1 MQRHWV
7 ILIAVVA
14 FIAGL
19 WIAPLLYRWVG
30 PHLDESPSDEAH
42 SGQPPYVARKA
53 AGGDQAPPTLSEH
66 YDRLSPSVVNI
77 SILSVEPRTERF
89 RGAGFDSFVPLRE
102 SRGSGVIL
110 TSEGS
115 VLTNHHVVVGAQHV
129 QVQLAD
135 GQLYSASVVGTHEG
149 SDLALLQI
157 ESEAP
162 LELQPAVLGRSE
174 ALRVGEWVFAIGNPF
189 GLNHSLTNGIVS
201 YIGRPS
207 GDSGLLFDYIQ
218 TDTPINPGNSG
229 GPLFN
234 MNGEVVGISSAILGN
249 AEGIGF
255 CIPIDV
261 AKVVVPVLRELGE
274 FHRGYLGVSLAP
286 ASTTNR
292 GEGVLVDRIFEDTP
306 AARAGILP
314 GDRLLKFGKHSLQRP
329 HDVTQVVGLTPP
341 GTEIAIEF
349 LRDDTS
355 LTTRAVIGDYDAL
368 TMVTDLAIPKL
379 GITVRVSTE
388 EDRRRVRLAAGG
400 GITISGV
407 DPGGPAAS
415 TLMIDDV
422 ILELDGDAVTDPSAF
437 GSNLNR
443 PGRHQV
449 VVSRLGRVF
458 HIWP

>member
-19 WIAPLLYRWVG
+19 WIAPLLYRWAG
-30 PHLDESPSDEAH
+30 PDTPEVMPRVEPV
-42 SGQPPYVARKA
+42 GQPPYTATPP
-53 AGGDQAPPTLSEH
+53 GGDQPPTLSEH
-66 YDRLSPSVVNI
+66 YDHLSPSVVNI
-77 SILSVEPRTERF
+77 SILSVEQRKERY
-89 RGAGFDSFVPLRE
+89 RGSGFDSFVPLRE

-110 TSEGS
+110 TADGS
-115 VLTNHHVVVGAQHV
+115 VLTNHHVVVGAHHV
-129 QVQLAD
+129 QVHLAD

-157 ESEAP
+157 ESESP
-162 LELQPAVLGRSE
+162 LELQPAILGRSE

-189 GLNHSLTNGIVS
+189 GLNHSLTTGIVS

-261 AKVVVPVLRELGE
+261 AKVVVPVLRERGE

-286 ASTTNR
+286 ASSANP

-306 AARAGILP
+306 AALAGLLP
-314 GDRLLKFGKHSLQRP
+314 GDRLLKFGKHPIRQP

-341 GTEIAIEF
+341 GTEVAIEF
-349 LRDDTS
+349 LRDGTS
-355 LTTRAVIGDYDAL
+355 VTTRAVIGDYDAL
-368 TMVTDLAIPKL
+368 TMVTDVAIPKL
-379 GITVRVSTE
+379 GILVRVSSE
-388 EDRRRVRLAAGG
+388 EDRRRARLANGG
-400 GITISGV
+400 GITITGV
-407 DPGGPAAS
+407 EPHGPAAS
-415 TLMIDDV
+415 TLSVGDV
-422 ILELDGDAVTDPSAF
+422 ILELDGDAVTEPSTFATSL
-437 GSNLNR
+437 GR

-449 VVSRLGRVF
+449 VVSRGGRVF